1 MSTIAKEPPRI
12 DVELIR
18 EAFDRTPVGL
28 VVIGPDGVV
37 RVANRA
43 LAEMMGRP
51 RHAIEGQAFQAFVPP
66 ADVAHEEQQLDA
78 IRAGGDPAPSFD
90 ARMVRADGSELPV
103 RASSS
108 VVRDGAGQVRFIVS
122 TVVDLTE
129 QREQDRALR
138 TMNGFLS
145 AIVENAPV
153 AIYTTDLDGIV
164 NFWNPAAERTFGF
177 TAAQAVGR
185 NAPFIPES
193 KKAEAVALRMRVLGG
208 EVLHGLELERQRS
221 DGSLINIHGAAAPLR
236 DEVDRV
242 TGLLVACVD
251 VTEARCATAEL
262 ETHLHFT
269 RALLDAIPNPVYFK
283 DREGRYLAYNRAWSE
298 IFGRGGNWL
307 GKTGFDIFDEAV
319 AREHQERDKPL
330 IERPSSTTYESL
342 VPDEDGV
349 ARQMLFNKVS
359 FVDQRGDVA
368 GVISVITD
376 VTRYKQTESALEAS
390 EARFRVLTESTIDL
404 ISVIDGDGTISY
416 QSGALR
422 NLLGFDPADTVGMS
436 VFDLVHR
443 DDAEHVRA
451 AFRRMLETRQLTE
464 PVEFRLRHRDGSWRT
479 FESLGTNC
487 VTNPHIHGIVW
498 NSRDVTDRKVIQQR
512 IQHLAYHDNLTGLP
526 NRGLLQDRLA
536 RSIARAERAGR
547 KVAVLFI
554 DLDNF
559 KNINDTLGHDVGDEL
574 LRQVSRRLSECVR
587 LEDTIARQGGDEFI
601 VLLDNLEDGR
611 NASIVAQKVLAALR
625 QPLTLGGTEQHVSG
639 SVGIAVYPEDGRDAQ
654 TLMKNADTAM
664 FHGKSLGKNTYQY
677 FTAQMNI
684 AVKRRMT
691 LESALRRAVIQKNFV
706 LHYQPMINLETGE
719 IIAVEALVR
728 WKTEDSGTVMPGDF
742 IPLAEETG
750 LINEIGE
757 WVLREGCRQAR
768 EWQDMG
774 LSKTRRMAINL
785 SARQFGDKGFLD
797 MVNRVLADTGLAP
810 QCLELE
816 ITESQVMRQ
825 TEGLIQLLTRLSE
838 MGVQLAIDDFG
849 TGYSSLSYLKRLP
862 IQKLKIDQSFV
873 RDITVDPNDTAI
885 VVAIINMA
893 KSLDLET
900 IAEGVETA
908 GQLALLKSK
917 GCQVGQGFFFST
929 PLPATE
935 LYPLLRANHISIRP
949 RP

>member
-1 MSTIAKEPPRI
+1 MSAIAKEPSRI
-12 DVELIR
+12 DLELIR
-18 EAFDRTPVGL
+18 EAFEHAPVGIA
-28 VVIGPDGVV
+28 VVTPDGVLRLV
-37 RVANRA
+37 NRA
-43 LAEMMGRP
+43 LCQMIGYP
-51 RHAIEGQAFQAFVPP
+51 RAALEGQPYRNFVPAADVP
-66 ADVAHEEQQLDA
+66 ADEEHLRG
-78 IRAGGDPAPSFD
+78 IRAGGEPPESVDTRFVRNDGVQVWVRVSASLIRDAAGAP
-90 ARMVRADGSELPV
+90 RYVV
-103 RASSS
+103 SS
-108 VVRDGAGQVRFIVS
+108 
-122 TVVDLTE
+122 VVDLTE
-129 QREQDRALR
+129 QREKDRVLR
-138 TMNGFLS
+138 QTNGFL
-145 AIVENAPV
+145 AAVVENAPV
-153 AIYTTDLDGIV
+153 AIYTADLDGIV

-177 TAAQAVGR
+177 TAEQAMGR

-193 KKAEAVALRMRVLGG
+193 RREEARELRRRVLAG
-208 EVLHGLELERQRS
+208 EVLSGLELERQRA
-221 DGSLINIHGAAAPLR
+221 DGSAIMIHGAAAPLR
-236 DEVDRV
+236 DESDRV

-251 VTEARCATAEL
+251 VSEARRATAEL
-262 ETHLHFT
+262 ERHLHFT

-283 DREGRYLAYNRAWSE
+283 DREGRYLAYNRAWSDL
-298 IFGRGGNWL
+298 FGRGGDWI
-307 GKTGFDIFDEAV
+307 GKTGFDVFDAAV
-319 AREHQERDKPL
+319 AREHQERDRPL
-330 IERPSSTTYESL
+330 IERPSSTTYEST
-342 VPDEDGV
+342 VPGPDGSPH
-349 ARQMLFNKVS
+349 QMLFNKVS

-368 GVISVITD
+368 GVISVVTD
-376 VTRYKQTESALEAS
+376 VTRYKQTEGALEAS

-404 ISVIDGDGTISY
+404 ITVCDADCTMQY

-422 NLLGFDPADTVGMS
+422 QLLGFDPADTVGKN

-443 DDAEHVRA
+443 DDVDHVKA
-451 AFRRMLETRQLTE
+451 AFRRILETRQLTE
-464 PVEFRLRHRDGSWRT
+464 PVEFRLRHRDGGWRT

-487 VTNPHIHGIVW
+487 LGNAHIRGIVW

-536 RSIARAERAGR
+536 RSIARAERSGR

-574 LRQVSRRLSECVR
+574 LRQVSRRLTECVR

-601 VLLDNLEDGR
+601 VLLDALDDGR
-611 NASIVAQKVLAALR
+611 NASIVAQKILNALR
-625 QPLTLGGTEQHVSG
+625 LPLTLGGTEQHVSG
-639 SVGIAVYPEDGRDAQ
+639 SVGIALYPEDGRDAQ

-664 FHGKSLGKNTYQY
+664 FHGKGLGKNTYQY

-691 LESALRRAVIQKNFV
+691 LESALRRAVMQKDFV
-706 LHYQPMINLETGE
+706 LHYQPQINLETGE

-768 EWQDMG
+768 EWQDRG
-774 LSKTRRMAINL
+774 LSKARRMAINL

-797 MVNRVLADTGLAP
+797 MVVRVLAETGLPAH
-810 QCLELE
+810 CLELE

-825 TEGLIQLLTRLSE
+825 TDGMNQLLTRLSE

-893 KSLDLET
+893 RSLELET

-908 GQLALLKSK
+908 DQLALLRSK
-917 GCQVGQGFFFST
+917 GCQVGQGFFFSV
-929 PLPATE
+929 PLAAQE
-935 LYPLLRANHISIRP
+935 IYPLLRANRVALPP
-949 RP
+949 R